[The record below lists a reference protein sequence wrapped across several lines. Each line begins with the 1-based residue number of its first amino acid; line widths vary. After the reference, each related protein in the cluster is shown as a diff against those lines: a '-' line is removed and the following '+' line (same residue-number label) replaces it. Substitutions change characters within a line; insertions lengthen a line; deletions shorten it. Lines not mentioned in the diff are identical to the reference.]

1 MIDDTA
7 TMRTAP
13 IACTLTE
20 REQAQRGQ
28 DLAET
33 LFSGAEEIQEID
45 DGYAFRFPS
54 AGGWIPKLAEF
65 VDAERQCCAF
75 FAFEIAVEP
84 HHGPIWLRLR
94 GGEGVKEFVAAA
106 FVPGV
111 AAAGDRLQER
121 VPAEADPVA
130 GDRDAQAEA

>member
-1 MIDDTA
+1 MADNAMA
-7 TMRTAP
+7 TRTVP

-20 REQAQRGQ
+20 REQAQRGR

-33 LFSGAEEIQEID
+33 LFSGAEEIRELD

-54 AGGWIPKLAEF
+54 AGGWIPKLAAF
-65 VDAERQCCAF
+65 ADAERRCCAF

-111 AAAGDRLQER
+111 ADPGAGAVRGR
-121 VPAEADPVA
+121 
-130 GDRDAQAEA
+130 